1 MGDRNGR
8 IGLVA
13 IIGTVFGMATFFW
26 VVSLLGRD
34 GPAGASTPTPD
45 LLVAIP
51 VLVMLVAGAAGWFLL
66 TRKVVDGT
74 EPDPYVEC
82 ASCGG
87 PILKEWRLCPYCGAQ
102 LERPSPNEVSAH
114 PAS

>member
-26 VVSLLGRD
+26 VVSSLGGD
-34 GPAGASTPTPD
+34 ATAGGGTHTHD
-45 LLVAIP
+45 LLVAFP
-51 VLVMLVAGAAGWFLL
+51 VLMLLGAGAAAWFLL
-66 TRKVVDGT
+66 TRKVVD
-74 EPDPYVEC
+74 EAEVDPYVKC
-82 ASCGG
+82 GACGG
-87 PILKEWRLCPYCGAQ
+87 PILKEWRLCPYCGSR
-102 LERPSPNEVSAH
+102 LERSTPNEVSAR